1 MNTLHRYRGNLC
13 YTYTLRCKNFSAVG
27 VAAAVQRETPIP
39 EDLSWRKMCNAPVSY
54 LHALLQLSARN
65 KAAIQGKACHA
76 QAIYLGLQEDTTTS
90 NILINMYCKS
100 GLLPSARKVF
110 DEMPA
115 RSLVSWNTLIGSYA
129 QKGEVQEALSLFKFM
144 QREGNSFSEFT
155 ISSVLCA
162 CVAICAVFECKQL
175 HGFAIKAAIDSNMFV
190 GTALVDVYAK
200 SGFVK
205 DASCVFES
213 MHERSVVTWS
223 CMMVGYA
230 QNELFEEALLLFH
243 RAQIMEV
250 EHDQFMFSSII
261 CCSAGLAALIEGK
274 QVHAII
280 SKTGFGSNIFVASS
294 LIDMYAKCG
303 SVEEAYTVFT
313 GIEEKNV
320 VSWNIMIS
328 GFAKHARVLEAM
340 ISFEKM
346 QQIGLYPNEVTYI
359 SVLSACSHMGLVDE
373 AKRYFELMIRE
384 HNLSPN
390 VIHYSCM
397 VDTLGRA
404 GKISEAY
411 NLIRRMPFD
420 ATASMWGSLLACCS
434 FYGNLELAEVAAKL
448 LFEMEPDN
456 AGNHILLSNIYA
468 ANKKWEEVARAR
480 KLLKES
486 VVKKERGKSW
496 IAIKDKVHA
505 FMVGEINHPRIAEI
519 YSKLD
524 SLVEEMKILGYK
536 VETEHDLHDVEESRK
551 QELLKHHSEK
561 LALSFGLLCLPPS
574 APIRIMKNLRICG
587 DCHSFMKHASSI
599 TQREIIVRD
608 INRFHHFRNGC
619 CSCGGFW

>member
-1 MNTLHRYRGNLC
+1 MNILYRYRANLC
-13 YTYTLRCKNFSAVG
+13 YPCSLHCKNFCTVG
-27 VAAAVQRETPIP
+27 VAAAVQLETPTT
-39 EDLSWRKMCNAPVSY
+39 EELSWTSTPVSY
-54 LHALLQLSARN
+54 LHAILQLCARN
-65 KAAIQGKACHA
+65 KTPIHGEACHA
-76 QAIYLGLQEDTTTS
+76 KAIRFGLLGDITTS

-100 GLLPSARKVF
+100 SLLSFARKVF
-110 DEMPA
+110 DEMPV
-115 RSLVSWNTLIGSYA
+115 RTLVSWNTLIGSYA
-129 QKGEVQEALSLFKFM
+129 QNGEAHEALSLFKLM

-162 CVAICAVFECKQL
+162 CSAICYVLVCKQL
-175 HGFAIKAAIDSNMFV
+175 HGFALKAAIDTNVFV
-190 GTALVDVYAK
+190 GTSLVDVYAK
-200 SGFVK
+200 SGLVK
-205 DASCVFES
+205 DANWVFES
-213 MHERSVVTWS
+213 MRERSVVTWS
-223 CMMVGYA
+223 CMLVGYV
-230 QNELFEEALLLFH
+230 QNELFEEALMLFR

-250 EHDQFMFSSII
+250 EHDQFIFSSII
-261 CCSAGLAALIEGK
+261 CACAGLSALIEGK

-280 SKTGFGSNIFVASS
+280 FKTGFSSNIFIASS
-294 LIDMYAKCG
+294 LVDMYAKCG
-303 SVEEAYTVFT
+303 SIEEAYSVFT
-313 GIEEKNV
+313 GVEGKNV
-320 VSWNIMIS
+320 VSWNTMIS
-328 GFAKHARVLEAM
+328 GFAKHSRAFEAM

-346 QQIGLYPNEVTYI
+346 QQIGLWPNELTYI

-373 AKRYFELMIRE
+373 AKSYFDLMVRE

-411 NLIRRMPFD
+411 NLIRSMPFD
-420 ATASMWGSLLACCS
+420 ATASMWGSLLACCR
-434 FYGNLELAEVAAKL
+434 FHGNLELGEVAAKH

-456 AGNHILLSNIYA
+456 AGNHILISNIYA
-468 ANKKWEEVARAR
+468 ANRKWEEVARAR
-480 KLLKES
+480 KILKER

-496 IAIKDKVHA
+496 IAMKDKVHT

-524 SLVEEMKILGYK
+524 DLVEEMKIHGYK

-587 DCHSFMKHASSI
+587 DCHSFMKHASI
-599 TQREIIVRD
+599 ILQKEIIVRD

-619 CSCGGFW
+619 CSCGDFW